1 MILLAVHL
9 LKELQLIREL
19 NLEIRIISK
28 CVFVIK
34 NVLRDFSCLGI
45 ESDFLVSLYIA
56 QSPSRQGG
64 VCALEIPNSELP
76 LFHRHALGK
85 VSRLVHV
92 VSAQHGDVVGEQ
104 LERNA
109 GENRHEHRAGLRDC
123 DDVVSDFV
131 KWVAIF
137 RRDGDDLASAS
148 LDFADIADDLV
159 EERILR
165 GDDHDR
171 HVFVDKGN
179 RTVLHFCSGVAFG
192 VDVADFLELQS
203 AFHGDRV
210 AEVATEVQEVVCLA
224 ERLGNFGDAVGE
236 LERFR
241 HEIRKFQK
249 VLHDVGAC
257 FKAESALAAE
267 QEGNHGEHGHLAC
280 ESLGAGHA
288 DFRTGV
294 QVDATVAC
302 ASDRRTDTVTDGEC
316 GCAFLLGFAESG
328 ERICSFAGLADG
340 NDESS
345 RLDNRVSVAE
355 FRSVFD
361 FDRDAS
367 QVFNHVFTDHA
378 CIVACAAG
386 GDDDAVDVTEFLD
399 VRVEASELCVAFGGE
414 QTTAH
419 GIAQYFGLFENFLE
433 HEVRESALGDCI
445 GVEFHVLDFALHF
458 VAAHVHDG
466 IAAILDLDN
475 VVVIKVNDFLRVVDD
490 GGNVTR
496 EVEIA
501 IVSDTQNERTSTA
514 GANQDVRFVAANN
527 AKTESTFNLLESLE
541 YGGFEVAI
549 VIACNQV
556 GYDFGI
562 GLRLEFNTFG
572 DELRLEACVV
582 FDNAVVDN
590 RNLSVIACMRVCVC
604 FGGGAMGGPARV
616 GNANRTLERGG
627 L

>member
-1 MILLAVHL
+1 M
-9 LKELQLIREL
+9 
-19 NLEIRIISK
+19 
-28 CVFVIK
+28 
-34 NVLRDFSCLGI
+34 
-45 ESDFLVSLYIA
+45 
-56 QSPSRQGG
+56 
-64 VCALEIPNSELP
+64 
-76 LFHRHALGK
+76 
-85 VSRLVHV
+85 
-92 VSAQHGDVVGEQ
+92 VGEQ
-104 LERNA
+104 LERDA
-109 GENRHEHRAGLRDC
+109 GENRHEHRAGLRDR
-123 DDVVSDFV
+123 DDVVCDFV
-131 KWVAIF
+131 ERVAVF
-137 RRDGDDLASAS
+137 RRDGDDLAAAG
-148 LDFADIADDLV
+148 LDFADVADNLV

-171 HVFVDKGN
+171 HVFVDEGN
-179 RTVLHFCSGVAFG
+179 RAVLHFCSGVAFG
-192 VDVADFLELQS
+192 VNVADFLELQRT
-203 AFHGDRV
+203 FHGDRV
-210 AEVATEVQEVVCLA
+210 AEVATEVQEVVGLA
-224 ERLGNFGDAVGE
+224 ERLCNFGDAVGE
-236 LERFR
+236 LERFG
-241 HEIRKFQK
+241 HEVRELQE
-249 VLHDVGAC
+249 VLHDVGAR
-257 FKAESALAAE
+257 FKAESALTAE

-280 ESLGAGHA
+280 ECLGAGHT
-288 DFRTGV
+288 DFWTGV

-302 ASDRRTDTVTDGEC
+302 TCNRRTDTVTDGKC
-316 GCAFLLGFAESG
+316 GCTFLLGFAESG
-328 ERICSFAGLADG
+328 ERVCGFTRLADG
-340 NDESS
+340 NDERT

-367 QVFNHVFTDHA
+367 QVFDHVFTDHA
-378 CIVACAAG
+378 CIVARAAG
-386 GDDDAVDVTEFLD
+386 GDDDAVDVSEFLD

-475 VVVIKVNDFLRVVDD
+475 VVVIEVNDFLCVVDD
-490 GGNVTR
+490 GGNVTG

-501 IVSDTQNERTSTA
+501 FVADTEDERTSAA
-514 GANQDVRFVAANN
+514 GTDQNVRFIAADN
-527 AKTESTFNLLESLE
+527 AKAKCTFNLLESLE

-562 GLRLEFNTFG
+562 GLGLEFYTFG

-590 RNLSVIACMRVCVC
+590 RNLSVIACVRVCVC
-604 FGGGAMGGPARV
+604 FGGGTMGGPTRV
-616 GNANRTLERGG
+616 GDTNRTLERGIF
-627 L
+627 